1 MSLIHFYYDP
11 TTEFDRLFEDA
22 LAARSCPGPRACASS
37 VTVARNP
44 TSESGERDIYRPRLD
59 LHESKDTNIV
69 TATFELPGLTS
80 EGVVIDV
87 HQTHLT
93 VSGESAGSNSQEER
107 SYVVRE
113 RRSGKFSRTL
123 QLPFGTKPE
132 DVKAKMENGILTIT
146 FPKTSPEQQAKRI
159 LIQ

>member
-1 MSLIHFYYDP
+1 MTLVQFYYDP

-22 LAARSCPGPRACASS
+22 LAAQFCPRVCTPSTEARHTSPR
-37 VTVARNP
+37 N
-44 TSESGERDIYRPRLD
+44 RDVYRPRLD
-59 LHESKDTNIV
+59 LYESKDTNTV

-80 EGVVIDV
+80 EGVSIDV
-87 HQTHLT
+87 QQNRLT
-93 VSGESAGSNSQEER
+93 VSGESAAPDSSEEER
-107 SYVVRE
+107 NYVVRE

-123 QLPFGTKPE
+123 QVPFGTKAE

-159 LIQ
+159 AIQ